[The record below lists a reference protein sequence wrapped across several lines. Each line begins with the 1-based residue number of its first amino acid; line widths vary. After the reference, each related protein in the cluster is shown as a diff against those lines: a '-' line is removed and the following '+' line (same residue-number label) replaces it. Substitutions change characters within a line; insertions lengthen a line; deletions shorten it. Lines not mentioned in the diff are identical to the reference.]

1 MEESYYLT
9 DREKKISKIL
19 NNKYT
24 LKQYHFQQTVCLR
37 LPIAAAFFIEK
48 WLIVEE
54 ILSYISFS
62 ELAQL
67 AVVMREIGCPNFF
80 AYLKLQGTSKQ
91 SGRKIL
97 TN

>member
-1 MEESYYLT
+1 MEELYYLT
-9 DREKKISKIL
+9 EREKKISKIL

-37 LPIAAAFFIEK
+37 LLIAAAFFIK
-48 WLIVEE
+48 KFVNQYCLIVEE

-80 AYLKLQGTSKQ
+80 AYLKLQGTS
-91 SGRKIL
+91 
-97 TN
+97 N

>member
-1 MEESYYLT
+1 VAST
-9 DREKKISKIL
+9 
-19 NNKYT
+19 
-24 LKQYHFQQTVCLR
+24 
-37 LPIAAAFFIEK
+37 
-48 WLIVEE
+48 VEE
-54 ILSYISFS
+54 ILSYILFL

-97 TN
+97 TSIFFNKTSANDHLLILNFQKDSTILCNGITYARKSQNAMRFYVRS